1 MLTMFEDYKADLI
14 SRDKSASTMAAY
26 LRGVEAFAEW
36 FEKTTGEELTPA
48 GFTTLDVADYRD
60 HLSATKS
67 ASSVNQA
74 LSAISSYAEWAES
87 TGLISDNPV
96 KEVKTIKIEELSPK
110 SLSRNEQNA
119 LLRSVRK
126 TQNRRDN
133 AMISLMLNTG
143 IRVGELCALETSDV
157 VLKGRDKHIIIR
169 SGKGRK
175 ERVVPLNT
183 AAVKALKTHIAPL
196 PEGKVFAITVRGVA
210 HLCNRYAHDAKI
222 DHLTPH
228 VLRHSFATNLI
239 SRGVSLDKIAKLMG
253 HNNVNTTARYTQP
266 SQTDLANAV
275 ETINQ

>member
-1 MLTMFEDYKADLI
+1 MLTMFEDYEAHLI
-14 SRDKSASTMAAY
+14 GLDKSSKTVTAY
-26 LRGVEAFAEW
+26 LRGVKAFAEW

-48 GFTTLDVADYRD
+48 GFTTLDVAEYRD

-74 LSAISSYAEWAES
+74 LSSISSYAEWAES

-126 TQNRRDN
+126 TQNKRDN
-133 AMISLMLNTG
+133 AIISLMLNTG
-143 IRVGELCALETSDV
+143 IRVGELCSLETSDV
-157 VLKGRDKHIIIR
+157 QLQGRDKHIIIR

-175 ERVVPLNT
+175 ERVIPLNT
-183 AAVKALKTHIAPL
+183 VAAKALKAYIATL
-196 PEGKVFAITVRGVA
+196 PEGKIFAITVRGVA
-210 HLCNRYAHDAKI
+210 HVCDRYAHDAKI

-239 SRGVSLDKIAKLMG
+239 SRGISLDKIAKLMG
-253 HNNVNTTARYTQP
+253 HNDVNTTARYTKP